1 MSAESVQAQTRR
13 RLEGRRTIRRRVQR
27 YRPCMSQ
34 NDQAKS
40 DHVAPKFYR
49 RVRSSFHMSLEFDS
63 RLASSHSQLGLH
75 GKYVC
80 TQVSSL
86 SVPVLI
92 KPRKHACAARGPP
105 RPFPGIQNIETLS
118 HSQRAVAARTT
129 VLTVSFRGYTSTF
142 DTWTSRASVKAQ
154 NGVTGCSTKYVALP
168 CCTHGR

>member
-86 SVPVLI
+86 SVLVLI
-92 KPRKHACAARGPP
+92 EPRKHACATRGRPC
-105 RPFPGIQNIETLS
+105 PFPGIQNDETLS
-118 HSQRAVAARTT
+118 HSQRAVADVADRELQRLHFNVRHLDFLCFCESTERCHRMLYEVCRTSMLHPRT
-129 VLTVSFRGYTSTF
+129 I
-142 DTWTSRASVKAQ
+142 A
-154 NGVTGCSTKYVALP
+154 
-168 CCTHGR
+168 